1 MILKK
6 STDKFK
12 EIFWL
17 PAIFVHLIL
26 LVNTKFTLWPEMVV
40 YPYLINRS
48 FLLYRDIINP
58 YPPIFIAFLSIFAK
72 AFGYLPSPYQILTWT
87 VIIVIDLSI
96 FAVVSKISKN
106 YYHAFFALAFFIILS
121 VPFGINGLWFDLIQT
136 PFVIFSIYYFYNY
149 SKSQKAFELRKSF
162 YLIILALFIKQQ
174 VLWLIISYLT
184 VLLVQNRN
192 KIQSLTKNLLLPFT
206 FFCFLFFV
214 HVAFFYKQGTLN
226 DFLFWAIYQPFIK
239 GSSLPGYISFP
250 TLKQLLILAL
260 PFLLIFNFTVF
271 AKNKKFLITLLAL
284 PLIMFA
290 YPRFDYFHLITY
302 LAIVAVSLGIHLG
315 GLQLPSTKKLL
326 LPLGLIILLS
336 IFTIHYFK
344 SNWHQPVRFF
354 EQDILSVASFLSQ
367 VTSQNSVIYIQN
379 GPDQLL
385 PLSGRLPV
393 KPWADEF
400 PWYLERGD
408 IEERIVS
415 AIRSQNPPF
424 VIYKPYENKGKYS
437 LGSYRPADIA
447 DYLDANY
454 VNLIQINDT
463 LWLKVRK

>member
-1 MILKK
+1 MKLEK
-6 STDKFK
+6 SINKFK
-12 EIFWL
+12 EILWL
-17 PAIFVHLIL
+17 PLVLVHLFF

-87 VIIVIDLSI
+87 VIIIIDLSI

-106 YYHAFFALAFFIILS
+106 YYHAFFALLFFVILS
-121 VPFGINGLWFDLIQT
+121 IPFGINGLWFDLIQT

-149 SKSQKAFELRKSF
+149 SKSQKASELRKSF
-162 YLIILALFIKQQ
+162 YLVILALFIKQQ
-174 VLWLIISYLT
+174 VLWLVIFYLA
-184 VLLVQNRN
+184 VLLFKNRN
-192 KIQSLTKNLLLPFT
+192 NLQRPISNLLLPFA
-206 FFCFLFFV
+206 FFCFLFFIHLV
-214 HVAFFYKQGTLN
+214 LFYKLGTLS
-226 DFLFWAIYQPFIK
+226 DFLFWAVYQPLIR
-239 GSSLPGYISFP
+239 GSSLSGYISFP

-260 PFLLIFNFTVF
+260 PFLLIANITVF
-271 AKNKKFLITLLAL
+271 AKKKFPISLLAL

-315 GLQLPSTKKLL
+315 DLQSPNTKKLL
-326 LPLGLIILLS
+326 LTLGLIILLS

-354 EQDILSVASFLSQ
+354 EQDTLSAASFMNQ
-367 VTSQNSVIYIQN
+367 VIPENSVIYIQN

-385 PLSGRLPV
+385 PLSNRLPV

-400 PWYLERGD
+400 SWYLERSG
-408 IEERIVS
+408 IQERIISDIKKQKV
-415 AIRSQNPPF
+415 QL
-424 VIYKPYENKGKYS
+424 VIYKPYENKGKYD
-437 LGSYRPADIA
+437 LGTYRPGEIA
-447 DYLDANY
+447 DYLDASY
-454 VNLIQINDT
+454 VNLIQINST
-463 LWLKVRK
+463 LWLKAKK